1 MKPTTAAVGS
11 ACLVVIAVLVA
22 GPARAAAL
30 LVPEEQ
36 PTIEGALAAA
46 AFGDTVSIAPGTYYE
61 HDLVWPPG
69 VSILG
74 RGLGA
79 EDVVIDAQFQGR
91 VMGGEELVS
100 SNELGFLT
108 IRNGDAAGYYGSGL
122 KVAGSPNLHDLIIE
136 ECRNSFGGVG
146 MYCIGS
152 PHIVD
157 SAFVNNGS
165 TELESIGGG
174 LFLNGDQ
181 SGPVLENVVFA
192 DNTAGSGGGLFYGG
206 HFGTLLNVRFQDN
219 TAARD
224 GGGARFADMGSD
236 TDGPV
241 VQRCVFARNH
251 AGNTGGGVEAYANVV
266 MVECTLVGN
275 SAEYAY
281 GAGGGFMSSSYWD
294 LQNAPRLFRCI
305 VANNEGGGVGLRD
318 EPQILLECC
327 DVYGNMGGDYVWNQA
342 DWTGVNGN
350 ISEDPLFCQVAGVDR
365 YPIQSDS
372 PCAPTGNDCK
382 VLMGAFEVGC
392 EGTATGSRSWSSIKA
407 LY

>member
-1 MKPTTAAVGS
+1 M
-11 ACLVVIAVLVA
+11 IAVLVE
-22 GPARAAAL
+22 GPARAATL

-224 GGGARFADMGSD
+224 GVEPGSRIRWAL
-236 TDGPV
+236 TPTVPGSSAPSSRGITQETPV
-241 VQRCVFARNH
+241 VVWKPD
-251 AGNTGGGVEAYANVV
+251 ANVV
-266 MVECTLVGN
+266 MVECTTVVGN

-294 LQNAPRLFRCI
+294 LQNTPRLFRCI

-327 DVYGNMGGDYVWNQA
+327 DVYGNMGGRLCLEPGGLDGREWQHLGGSA
-342 DWTGVNGN
+342 LLPGRGRR
-350 ISEDPLFCQVAGVDR
+350 SL
-365 YPIQSDS
+365 SDS
-372 PCAPTGNDCK
+372 
-382 VLMGAFEVGC
+382 VGLPLC
-392 EGTATGSRSWSSIKA
+392 TNRQ
-407 LY
+407 